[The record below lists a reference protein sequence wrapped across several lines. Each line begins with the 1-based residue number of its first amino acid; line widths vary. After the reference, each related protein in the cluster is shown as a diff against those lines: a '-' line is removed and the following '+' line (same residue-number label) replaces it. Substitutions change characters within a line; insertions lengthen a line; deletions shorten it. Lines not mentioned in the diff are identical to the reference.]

1 MQIGEFALDAGNLL
15 DAQDRAPADHLALG
29 FDRPARKRG
38 QHCGKP
44 DAARAQRLDRRF
56 HYPRLVRF
64 EPGAEGEHPMR
75 RGAGDESGISD
86 DVRHLGAG
94 RPGHQELGLG
104 AQQRMHPI
112 DLALERDCFVVGGGL
127 AFGEAA
133 AGAHEA
139 DRRHHRKAQNRQ
151 QQREPGHIVA
161 VKLRQG
167 RDEDAEC

>member
-1 MQIGEFALDAGNLL
+1 
-15 DAQDRAPADHLALG
+15 
-29 FDRPARKRG
+29 
-38 QHCGKP
+38 
-44 DAARAQRLDRRF
+44 
-56 HYPRLVRF
+56 
-64 EPGAEGEHPMR
+64 MR
-75 RGAGDESGISD
+75 RGGAGDEPGIAD

-94 RPGHQELGLG
+94 RPGRQELGLG

-112 DLALERDCFVVGGGL
+112 GLALERDCFVVGGGL

-151 QQREPGHIVA
+151 QQRKPGHVVA

-167 RDEDAEC
+167 RDEHAERRRRDSVVGTGGRDGNEGAKRGGGQAKSAKPRTSPKKAPAGDPDRVRHTACPTVPRHAGAIATPAPEFRIT